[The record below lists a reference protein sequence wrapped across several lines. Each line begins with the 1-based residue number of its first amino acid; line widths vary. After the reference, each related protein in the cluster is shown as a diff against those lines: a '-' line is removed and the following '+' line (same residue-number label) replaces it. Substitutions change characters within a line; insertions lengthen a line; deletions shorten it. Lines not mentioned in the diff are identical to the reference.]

1 MLLEE
6 RLKGCFYGGIVGDIY
21 GMPYEFL
28 QEEDLIDYPEYKSG
42 EYFAGGPFC
51 LKKGYYTD
59 DTSMVLCLAE
69 SIITNDCV
77 THHAMH
83 NYTKWYKD
91 GYMSSTGALFD
102 IGNQCRRSIEHYS
115 KYNEFINEREDAA
128 GNGALM
134 RTSAIIVPYF
144 ASGSLYRKS
153 RSQTIITHNNDDAL
167 KAASYFASF
176 FETIND
182 FSIEKSKEIIQEY
195 LNVYFNPLGPIKG
208 RGYVYDSL
216 RIAAE
221 SFIAT
226 DNFIDSI
233 IHSISYAGDTDTN
246 ASITGMLTG
255 FAYGIESIPKN
266 LLEIKDKEM
275 IDDIFERLIAC
286 RK

>member
-42 EYFAGGPFC
+42 EYFAGGQFC

-59 DTSMVLCLAE
+59 DTSMTLCLSEA
-69 SIITNDCV
+69 IIKNNCV
-77 THHAMH
+77 THHALN
-83 NYTKWYKD
+83 NYTKWYKH
-91 GYMSSTGALFD
+91 GYLSSTGKLFD
-102 IGNQCRRSIEHYS
+102 IGNQCKRAIEYYS
-115 KYNEFINEREDAA
+115 KYGEFIKERDDAA

-134 RTSAIIVPYF
+134 RTSAIIVSYF
-144 ASGSLYRKS
+144 GTGIMYQKNN
-153 RSQTIITHNNDDAL
+153 SQTIVTHNNQDAL

-176 FETIND
+176 FEIIANYP
-182 FSIEKSKEIIQEY
+182 IEKSKEIINNH
-195 LNVYFNPLGPIKG
+195 LTTYFNSMGPIKG
-208 RGYVYDSL
+208 CGYVYDSL

-221 SFIAT
+221 SFIKT

-233 IHSISYAGDTDTN
+233 IHAVSYAGDTDTN

-255 FAYGIESIPKN
+255 FAYGFESIPKH
-266 LLEIKDKEM
+266 LLEFKDKEM
-275 IDDIFERLIAC
+275 IDEIFNQLIFV
-286 RK
+286 RS